1 MAKLRIED
9 VAKKLNV
16 PAQMVMKKLEEIG
29 IFASNAQ
36 NTLSQEEVL
45 KVVELI
51 TGKKPKVRAKTA
63 PKAEKPAATAVEK
76 PVKKA
81 VPAEEKPAEEKPVEK
96 PAEKPT
102 EKPAET
108 VEKPKKEKAPKT
120 EDKPV
125 EVPVEKPVEKPA
137 DKPAEK
143 PEEKPAAAE
152 AAEEKTLP
160 KTEETKEEKPVV
172 PAEEKEDKPAV
183 KPAAKAAAASQ
194 TPAASAGRKLEG
206 EIVRTAD
213 GRLVRRVPIVQTRRV
228 ADGTGSTRSTQSAQ
242 SGTKTRTQQS
252 GTTAKPQGGAGRG
265 TNASQST
272 RGADN
277 RPQNGR
283 RDQAGTTGGTGRT
296 GADTRRTGFDRK
308 GQDQGMGGKDRM
320 PERPARSGNA
330 ARGQQAGGARRSGSD
345 SYDMG
350 LSAPKAKTENK
361 DSRKQNERKKGEKQ
375 RNTATEEYKN
385 KKKSLSQEKGYLDDD
400 RLARHK
406 KKPVKRPGTN
416 TVVEEEDIKIVQL
429 PDSMTVKEFADML
442 HKPINQIIK
451 ALMGKGI
458 MAGLNQII
466 EYEQAEEIAT
476 EMDILVEHQ
485 EEEDIFAKYASFT
498 DAEED
503 LKPRSPVVVVMGHVD
518 HGKTSLL
525 DAIRDTHVTAREAG
539 GITQH
544 IGASVVTINDREI
557 TFLDTPG
564 HEAFTAMRMRGAQV
578 TDIAI
583 LVVAADDGV
592 MPQTI
597 EAINH
602 AKAAGVQIIVAINKM
617 DKAGANPDRVKQE
630 LTEYELIP
638 EDWGGSTICVPVSAI
653 KKEGIDT
660 LLEMVLL
667 VADMQELKANPD
679 ALASGTVIESELDK
693 GRGAVATVLVQ
704 RGTLHVGDTIVAGSC
719 FGRIKAM
726 VDDQGRRVREAGP
739 SMPVEIIGLSEVPQA
754 GDSFYMTETDREAR
768 TLAEKVAARDRIK
781 LMEGNKRVNLNDLFG
796 DIQAGEVKELNILV
810 KADVQGSVEAVKQ
823 SLEKLSN
830 DQVAVRVIHGAV
842 GAVNESDV
850 MLASASN
857 SIIIGFNV
865 RPDAAAKSM
874 AEEQKVDIRL
884 YRVIYNAIDDIEA
897 AMKGLLD
904 PEFQEKIL
912 GHAQVRQIFHASGV
926 GTIAGS
932 YVTDGKIM
940 RNSSA
945 RIVRDGI
952 VVHEGPLAS
961 LRRFKDDVRE
971 VATGYECGIMFEKY
985 NDVKEGDVIE
995 AFTMEEIKRD

>member
-1 MAKLRIED
+1 
-9 VAKKLNV
+9 
-16 PAQMVMKKLEEIG
+16 
-29 IFASNAQ
+29 
-36 NTLSQEEVL
+36 
-45 KVVELI
+45 
-51 TGKKPKVRAKTA
+51 
-63 PKAEKPAATAVEK
+63 
-76 PVKKA
+76 
-81 VPAEEKPAEEKPVEK
+81 
-96 PAEKPT
+96 
-102 EKPAET
+102 
-108 VEKPKKEKAPKT
+108 
-120 EDKPV
+120 
-125 EVPVEKPVEKPA
+125 
-137 DKPAEK
+137 
-143 PEEKPAAAE
+143 
-152 AAEEKTLP
+152 
-160 KTEETKEEKPVV
+160 
-172 PAEEKEDKPAV
+172 
-183 KPAAKAAAASQ
+183 
-194 TPAASAGRKLEG
+194 
-206 EIVRTAD
+206 
-213 GRLVRRVPIVQTRRV
+213 
-228 ADGTGSTRSTQSAQ
+228 
-242 SGTKTRTQQS
+242 
-252 GTTAKPQGGAGRG
+252 
-265 TNASQST
+265 
-272 RGADN
+272 
-277 RPQNGR
+277 
-283 RDQAGTTGGTGRT
+283 
-296 GADTRRTGFDRK
+296 
-308 GQDQGMGGKDRM
+308 
-320 PERPARSGNA
+320 
-330 ARGQQAGGARRSGSD
+330 
-345 SYDMG
+345 
-350 LSAPKAKTENK
+350 
-361 DSRKQNERKKGEKQ
+361 
-375 RNTATEEYKN
+375 
-385 KKKSLSQEKGYLDDD
+385 
-400 RLARHK
+400 
-406 KKPVKRPGTN
+406 
-416 TVVEEEDIKIVQL
+416 
-429 PDSMTVKEFADML
+429 
-442 HKPINQIIK
+442 
-451 ALMGKGI
+451 
-458 MAGLNQII
+458 
-466 EYEQAEEIAT
+466 
-476 EMDILVEHQ
+476 
-485 EEEDIFAKYASFT
+485 
-498 DAEED
+498 
-503 LKPRSPVVVVMGHVD
+503 
-518 HGKTSLL
+518 
-525 DAIRDTHVTAREAG
+525 
-539 GITQH
+539 
-544 IGASVVTINDREI
+544 
-557 TFLDTPG
+557 
-564 HEAFTAMRMRGAQV
+564 
-578 TDIAI
+578 
-583 LVVAADDGV
+583 

>member
-51 TGKKPKVRAKTA
+51 TGKKPRVKAKA
-63 PKAEKPAATAVEK
+63 PKAEKPAEAAEAKAEK
-76 PVKKA
+76 PVKKTA
-81 VPAEEKPAEEKPVEK
+81 ASAAEKEEVKAEKTQEEKPAETAEKPKRTRAAKAEEKPTEAPAEQPAEKPADQPDQKPEEKTAEPVEPSVEEKKEEKTKAQAAEKPVEPVPAGK
-96 PAEKPT
+96 PAGTTAKKP
-102 EKPAET
+102 
-108 VEKPKKEKAPKT
+108 
-120 EDKPV
+120 
-125 EVPVEKPVEKPA
+125 
-137 DKPAEK
+137 
-143 PEEKPAAAE
+143 
-152 AAEEKTLP
+152 
-160 KTEETKEEKPVV
+160 
-172 PAEEKEDKPAV
+172 
-183 KPAAKAAAASQ
+183 
-194 TPAASAGRKLEG
+194 EG

-213 GRLVRRVPIVQTRRV
+213 GRLVRRVPVVQTRRV
-228 ADGTGSTRSTQSAQ
+228 ADGTGTTRTTANTQMPAKPRTSQTGASSRTQSSTGRGAQ
-242 SGTKTRTQQS
+242 GSSATNTR
-252 GTTAKPQGGAGRG
+252 GTTEGR
-265 TNASQST
+265 SQT
-272 RGADN
+272 
-277 RPQNGR
+277 GR
-283 RDQAGTTGGTGRT
+283 RDQGTLPGGTGRS
-296 GADTRRTGFDRK
+296 GADTRRQGFDRK
-308 GQDQGMGGKDRM
+308 NQDQGAGGKDRM
-320 PERPARSGNA
+320 PERPGRTGSAARSA
-330 ARGQQAGGARRSGSD
+330 QAGAARRSGGD

-361 DSRKQNERKKGEKQ
+361 DSRKQNERKKGDKQ

-406 KKPVKRPGTN
+406 KKPVKRPGSAA
-416 TVVEEEDIKIVQL
+416 VVEEEDIKIVQL

-442 HKPINQIIK
+442 HKPINMIIK
-451 ALMGKGI
+451 SLMGKGI

-485 EEEDIFAKYASFT
+485 QEEDIFEKYATFE

-544 IGASVVTINDREI
+544 IGASVVTINDRQI

-679 ALASGTVIESELDK
+679 CLASGTVIESELDK

-726 VDDQGRRVREAGP
+726 VDDQGRRVKEAGP
-739 SMPVEIIGLSEVPQA
+739 STPVEIIGLSEVPQA

-768 TLAEKVAARDRIK
+768 TLAEKVAARERIK

-904 PEFQEKIL
+904 PEFQEKVL
-912 GHAQVRQIFHASGV
+912 GHAQVRQIFHASGL

-940 RNSSA
+940 RGSSA

-971 VATGYECGIMFEKY
+971 VATGYECGIMFEKF

>member
-16 PAQMVMKKLEEIG
+16 PVSTVMKKLEEVG

-36 NTLSQEEVL
+36 NTLSQDEVL
-45 KVVELI
+45 KVVEKI
-51 TGKKPKVRAKTA
+51 TGKKPRVKAKTEKKEPAAAEAA
-63 PKAEKPAATAVEK
+63 PAKKTVKEKAPAAETKPAAAEVKKKAEEPVKSEPVKAAEPAKTETAAPEPIKAEAVKVEPAETVKAEAPAEEK
-76 PVKKA
+76 PQAPEKEAATKA
-81 VPAEEKPAEEKPVEK
+81 PAEEKPAEKEPVK
-96 PAEKPT
+96 
-102 EKPAET
+102 
-108 VEKPKKEKAPKT
+108 
-120 EDKPV
+120 
-125 EVPVEKPVEKPA
+125 
-137 DKPAEK
+137 
-143 PEEKPAAAE
+143 AE
-152 AAEEKTLP
+152 A
-160 KTEETKEEKPVV
+160 
-172 PAEEKEDKPAV
+172 
-183 KPAAKAAAASQ
+183 PAAKAQPAPEAAAEKKEAEKSAAK
-194 TPAASAGRKLEG
+194 PAPRKLEG

-213 GRLVRRVPIVQTRRV
+213 GRLVRRVPITQTRRV
-228 ADGTGSTRSTQSAQ
+228 ADGTSAPAGTRRPQTAAGGASAERRSERPAAGGAQ
-242 SGTKTRTQQS
+242 GRPARPGQGGRPAAGTDRRPGADRRNQDGQGRDGQGRDGQGRDSQGRDMNRRPAASGQGGRPAAGRSQ
-252 GTTAKPQGGAGRG
+252 APQGAR
-265 TNASQST
+265 
-272 RGADN
+272 
-277 RPQNGR
+277 
-283 RDQAGTTGGTGRT
+283 RT
-296 GADTRRTGFDRK
+296 GA
-308 GQDQGMGGKDRM
+308 
-320 PERPARSGNA
+320 
-330 ARGQQAGGARRSGSD
+330 D

-361 DSRKQNERKKGEKQ
+361 DSRKQNERKKTEKQ

-406 KKPVKRPGTN
+406 KKPTKRPGSGTQQ
-416 TVVEEEDIKIVQL
+416 VVEDDIKIVQL
-429 PDSMTVKEFADML
+429 PESMTVKEFADML
-442 HKPINQIIK
+442 HKPINAIIK
-451 ALMGKGI
+451 ALMSKGI

-466 EYEQAEEIAT
+466 EYDQAEEIAT

-485 EEEDIFAKYASFT
+485 AEEDIFAKYANF
-498 DAEED
+498 ED
-503 LKPRSPVVVVMGHVD
+503 SEDELESRSPVVVVMGHVD

-544 IGASVVTINDREI
+544 IGASVVSINGRNI

-592 MPQTI
+592 MPQTV

-617 DKAGANPDRVKQE
+617 DKPGANPDRVKQE

-638 EDWGGSTICVPVSAI
+638 EDWGGSTICVPVSAL
-653 KKEGIDT
+653 KKEGIDN

-667 VADMQELKANPD
+667 VADMQELKANPN

-704 RGTLHVGDTIVAGSC
+704 RGTLHVGDTIVAGSA

-726 VDDQGRRVREAGP
+726 VDDQGRRVKEAGP
-739 SMPVEIIGLSEVPQA
+739 SSPVEIIGLNEVPSA

-768 TLAEKVAARDRIK
+768 NLAEKVAARERIK
-781 LMEGNKRVNLNDLFG
+781 LMEGNKRVNLNNLFG

-830 DQVAVRVIHGAV
+830 EQVAVHVIHGAV
-842 GAVNESDV
+842 GAINESDV

-865 RPDAAAKSM
+865 RPDGGAKSM

-904 PEFQEKIL
+904 PEFEEKVL

-932 YVTDGKIM
+932 YVTDGKLL
-940 RNSSA
+940 RNATA

-971 VATGYECGIMFEKY
+971 VNTGYECGVMFEKF
-985 NDVKEGDVIE
+985 NDIKEGDVIE

>member
-1 MAKLRIED
+1 MAKLKIED

-16 PAQMVMKKLEEIG
+16 PASMVMKKLEEIG
-29 IFASNAQ
+29 IFASSTQNA
-36 NTLSQEEVL
+36 LSQEEVL

-51 TGKKPKVRAKTA
+51 TGKKPKLKAKTPKPEGAPAAADKPKAKEPKASA
-63 PKAEKPAATAVEK
+63 PKAAAPEDKP
-76 PVKKA
+76 
-81 VPAEEKPAEEKPVEK
+81 EEKPAEKPQKKAAKAEQPEAPAVSEPEKAVEAPKAVEEKPVEK
-96 PAEKPT
+96 AGQEEAAKAESDVKPETKAEPAEEPK
-102 EKPAET
+102 EAKAE
-108 VEKPKKEKAPKT
+108 EKAPAG
-120 EDKPV
+120 ES
-125 EVPVEKPVEKPA
+125 
-137 DKPAEK
+137 
-143 PEEKPAAAE
+143 KPAAAE
-152 AAEEKTLP
+152 KAPVK
-160 KTEETKEEKPVV
+160 KP
-172 PAEEKEDKPAV
+172 
-183 KPAAKAAAASQ
+183 
-194 TPAASAGRKLEG
+194 EG

-213 GRLVRRVPIVQTRRV
+213 GRLVRRVPVVQTRRV
-228 ADGTGSTRSTQSAQ
+228 ADGTGT
-242 SGTKTRTQQS
+242 TRTPAAA
-252 GTTAKPQGGAGRG
+252 GTTAAKPRTSQGQTGGRTSDRTGRPAAGPTQQRGGEGRTQGGN
-265 TNASQST
+265 T
-272 RGADN
+272 
-277 RPQNGR
+277 R
-283 RDQAGTTGGTGRT
+283 RDAAGSAGRT
-296 GADTRRTGFDRK
+296 GTTDRRTGFDRK
-308 GQDQGMGGKDRM
+308 GQDAGTAGKDR
-320 PERPARSGNA
+320 PTDRRDQRAGTGRPAA
-330 ARGQQAGGARRSGSD
+330 APGARRSGGD

-350 LSAPKAKTENK
+350 LSTPKAKTENK
-361 DSRKQNERKKGEKQ
+361 DSRKQNERKKGDKQ

-406 KKPVKRPGTN
+406 KKPVKRPGTGAQQ
-416 TVVEEEDIKIVQL
+416 VEEEDIKIVQL

-442 HKPINQIIK
+442 HKPINTIIK
-451 ALMGKGI
+451 SLMSKGI

-466 EYEQAEEIAT
+466 EYDQAEEIAT

-485 EEEDIFAKYASFT
+485 QEEDIFAKYANFE

-503 LKPRSPVVVVMGHVD
+503 LQPRSPVVVVMGHVD

-544 IGASVVTINDREI
+544 IGASVVTINDRLI

-617 DKAGANPDRVKQE
+617 DKAGANPERVKQE

-638 EDWGGSTICVPVSAI
+638 EDWGGSTICVPVSAV

-679 ALASGTVIESELDK
+679 TLASGTVIESELDK

-726 VDDQGRRVREAGP
+726 VDDQGRRVKEAGP
-739 SMPVEIIGLSEVPQA
+739 STPVEIIGLSEVPQA

-768 TLAEKVAARDRIK
+768 TLAEKVAARERIK

-912 GHAQVRQIFHASGV
+912 GHAQVRQIFHASGL

-932 YVTDGKIM
+932 YVTDGKLM
-940 RNSSA
+940 RNSTA

-971 VATGYECGIMFEKY
+971 VATGYECGVMFEKF
-985 NDVKEGDVIE
+985 NDIKEGDVIE